1 MKGIFIVFEGGEGS
15 GKTTQI
21 RLLGEH
27 LQKMGRKVLVTK
39 EPGGDEGI
47 CKQIRALLQ
56 DPRFKDEMDHRAELL
71 LFLADRAQHVSRVL
85 MPALQR
91 GEIVLCDRYV
101 ASTFAYQY
109 FARNVADF
117 STIQILNQF
126 GSLGLLPQLTFFLD
140 IDPEVGVGRKALE
153 GLSRIDSEGK
163 RFHTRVR
170 QGFIEFFQRTHWP
183 CIRLDAQKSIDEI
196 QQSIQSEVSRL
207 LTD

>member
-1 MKGIFIVFEGGEGS
+1 MKGIFIAFEGGEGS

-27 LQKMGRKVLVTK
+27 LQRQGRKVLVTK

-47 CKQIRALLQ
+47 CKNIRSLLL

-85 MPALQR
+85 MPALER
-91 GEIVLCDRYV
+91 GEIVLCDRFV

-109 FARNVADF
+109 FARNIADF
-117 STIQILNQF
+117 PTIQILNHF
-126 GSLGLLPQLTFFLD
+126 GSQGLLPRITFFLD
-140 IDPEVGVGRKALE
+140 IDPVTGINRKAME
-153 GLSRIDSEGK
+153 GLSRIDDEGK
-163 RFHTRVR
+163 RFHERVR
-170 QGFIEFFQRTHWP
+170 QGFIEFFHRTHWP
-183 CIRLDAQKSIDEI
+183 CIRLDAQKSIEEI
-196 QQSIQSEVSRL
+196 QKSIQIEAAKL